1 MDNNTVNG
9 KSGISEKLRWGI
21 IVQTVLV
28 VAALVLSGYAC
39 FRSHEIRRIIIYAG
53 QALVCL
59 FIIVFGTLKS
69 KDESRKYLV
78 FIINC
83 YALLEILRAVL
94 IITTGIEP
102 VVSGITRL
110 IMAVIACN
118 CVILADRIDKKD
130 SEIISIGIVAL
141 EVILYLVFIFG
152 FPGVMYGRINK
163 FIPLAGVLIA
173 GSIAL
178 FTKAKNQQLGVNESS
193 ETAFPKWT
201 QAVGFLLAAILVVV
215 SFGNIG
221 SKGQPATPGS
231 YEELS
236 SWTDSAPLKAEL
248 TSYMADITDINSPN
262 YIPVDRRIAVF
273 DMDGTLISE
282 TNPYYFDHCLL
293 IYRVLEDSDYRDKAS
308 DFEKETAY
316 AILKG
321 IQTGEFPDDM
331 MNMHGQAVASA
342 FKGMTMDEFM
352 DYVLKF
358 REEAAPGYD
367 GMTRKDSFYQ
377 PMTEVVDYLQE
388 NGFTVYVVSGTDR
401 IISRGIVKDKLNIP
415 MSQVIGSDES
425 IVSSSQGDADGLEVQ
440 LQAGD
445 KIITGGKFLTKDLQ
459 MNKVSVIAQ
468 EIGVQPVLAFG
479 NSTGDSSMC
488 DYVVNNNPYKSLA
501 FMLCCDDLEREY
513 GNEAKAKKMYDI
525 SIDHGWIPVSMKN
538 DWTTI
543 YGDDVTK
550 NPETGLDFYY
560 DYDIPN

>member
-1 MDNNTVNG
+1 MDNNSVNG
-9 KSGISEKLRWGI
+9 KSGISEKMRWGI
-21 IVQTVLV
+21 IAQTVFV
-28 VAALVLSGYAC
+28 VAALILSGYAC

-59 FIIVFGTLKS
+59 LIIGFGTFKS
-69 KDESRKYLV
+69 KDENRKYLV

-163 FIPLAGVLIA
+163 FIPLAGVLIS

-178 FTKAKNQQLGVNESS
+178 FTKAKNQQLGTDESG

-201 QAVGFLLAAILVVV
+201 QAVGVLLAAILVVV
-215 SFGNIG
+215 SLGNIG
-221 SKGQPATPGS
+221 SKGQPGTPGS

-236 SWTDSAPLKAEL
+236 SWTDSAPLKTEL

-262 YIPVDRRIAVF
+262 YIPADRRIAVF

-293 IYRVLEDSDYRDKAS
+293 IYRVLEDPDYKDKAS

-321 IQTGEFPDDM
+321 IQTGEFPEDM

-377 PMTEVVDYLQE
+377 PMVEVVGYLQE

-415 MSQVIGSDES
+415 MSQVIGSDEN
-425 IVSSSQGDADGLEVQ
+425 IISSSQGDADGLEVQ
-440 LQAGD
+440 MQPGD

-513 GNEAKAKKMYDI
+513 GNEAKAKKMNDL
-525 SIDHGWIPVSMKN
+525 SIEHNWVPVSMKN

-543 YGDDVTK
+543 YGEDVTK
-550 NPETGLDFYY
+550 NPDFGLDYYY